1 MNKKEVCTGRA
12 AAYIS
17 AFCGIE
23 IYKITYSPDGERVYY
38 TAGSWTGHP
47 TTHRARLYYNRGG
60 DPFFIYRGSRLYLSE
75 AIRNS

>member
-23 IYKITYSPDGERVYY
+23 IFKIDYTPDGEQVYF
-38 TAGSWTGHP
+38 TAGSWTGKP
-47 TTHRARLYYNRGG
+47 TAHRARIHYNRNGKAY
-60 DPFFIYRGSRLYLSE
+60 FIYSGQRLKLSE
-75 AIRNS
+75 AIRNN

>member
-17 AFCGIE
+17 AFGGIE
-23 IYKITYSPDGERVYY
+23 IFRIEYGINDSIIF

-47 TTHRARLYYNRGG
+47 TAHRARIYYTRGG
-60 DPFFIYRGSRLYLSE
+60 DPYFLYSGQRLKLSE
-75 AIRNS
+75 AIRNN

>member
-1 MNKKEVCTGRA
+1 MEKKEVCTGRA

-23 IYKITYSPDGERVYY
+23 IFKIDHTPDGEQVYY
-38 TAGSWTGHP
+38 TAGSWTGNP
-47 TTHRARLYYNRGG
+47 TAHRARIYYNRGG

-75 AIRNS
+75 AIRNN

>member
-1 MNKKEVCTGRA
+1 MKKKEVCTGRA

-17 AFCGIE
+17 AFSGIE
-23 IYKITYSPDGERVYY
+23 IYKITYSPDGEQVYY
-38 TAGSWTGHP
+38 TAGSWTGNP
-47 TTHRARLYYNRGG
+47 TAHSARLYYNRGG